1 MAVVGTSDYICH
13 VISKGNFFFSSIAG
27 RLRTYSDSRDGTQ
40 IIETNSTYPNGSK
53 RRHSIAASDRLTCTV
68 CDPIGR
74 QEVCV
79 SDYCVHLGDTAVFVF
94 VNNGTLKET
103 FQLSGCS
110 PRYLQTSTVTES
122 IIFVVC
128 RPTDTG
134 QPQYRDLSFSGQQ
147 FELTS
152 KIVPDRNNYPLTPHN
167 GVFSG
172 GEDGTYFQQDFFLY
186 IRNNEVFLEV
196 VGGYEPPRQLNFQ
209 TGRCDTKDILHA
221 MPPRDNKPQFLLSCT
236 KSNVTKWFIVNV
248 DTPDDL
254 SLEVT
259 EINHSSGGTP
269 FASTTVIVFVNS
281 NNLTVYEVANLQNY
295 PATKTF
301 SRPIKQ
307 IDFLSSNR
315 LLVVVSGRN
324 HSLIDIPVFVQTEGG
339 QGVAEL
345 PSSVAYCPIGG
356 TCLPHK
362 LVNQDVLVSFIH
374 NQSYYDAVFYNL
386 TDPTQRLATLRRL
399 INRPQVVFY
408 DRLPS
413 PPASNSPPTSLPTP
427 SPIPSPPTSPPTP
440 SPPPTI
446 SSTTTIDQVSSLTV
460 PGPSPTSHTILSTSP
475 VLPGASPSSPPPKST
490 PTDSSQELL
499 NAGLTDWEAI
509 GIAVSIFAITVV
521 VLITVAI
528 LVVCFLRRTSHF
540 SKYPSEH
547 LPCLHRQSC
556 TPVQEA
562 PKSYHREPP
571 LGTEDTIPSIVT
583 MVTSSNEELNR
594 VAITILLP
602 QADSQPSSGYASQVP
617 SRRPTPTPCDQ
628 ETPPRDQETP
638 PDGTSQHGD
647 NTPTT
652 GNAPHAQTVQSSQ
665 MVTGKTLLQTNQVE

>member
-1 MAVVGTSDYICH
+1 MIV
-13 VISKGNFFFSSIAG
+13 SIAG
-27 RLRTYSDSRDGTQ
+27 QLRTYSDSGDRTQ

-53 RRHSIAASDRLTCTV
+53 RRHSIAASDRLACTL
-68 CDPIGR
+68 CDPIAR

-103 FQLSGCS
+103 FQLNGCS

-122 IIFVVC
+122 IIFIVC
-128 RPTDTG
+128 HPTDTG
-134 QPQYRDLSFSGQQ
+134 QPQYRDLSFSGRQ

-152 KIVPDRNNYPLTPHN
+152 RIIPNGNDFPLTPHN

-172 GEDGTYFQQDFFLY
+172 GQNEIDLQQDFFLY
-186 IRNNEVFLEV
+186 VRNNEVFLEV
-196 VGGYEPPRQLNFQ
+196 VGGYEQPRQLYFQ
-209 TGRCDTKDILHA
+209 PGICDTKDALHR
-221 MPPRDNKPQFLLSCT
+221 MPPRDNKPRFLLECT

-254 SLEVT
+254 SLELT

-269 FASTTVIVFVNS
+269 FASTTVIVFVNG
-281 NNLTVYEVANLQNY
+281 NNLTVYEMANLQNY
-295 PATKTF
+295 PGTKTF

-307 IDFLSSNR
+307 IDLLSSNR
-315 LLVVVSGRN
+315 LLVVVSGQN
-324 HSLIDIPVFVQTEGG
+324 HSLIDIPVFVQSEGVH
-339 QGVAEL
+339 GVAEL
-345 PSSVAYCPIGG
+345 PSSIAYCPIGG

-362 LVNQDVLVSFIH
+362 LVNQDVLVLFIR

-386 TDPTQRLATLRRL
+386 TDPTQCLGTLRRL

-413 PPASNSPPTSLPTP
+413 PPASDSPATSLPTP
-427 SPIPSPPTSPPTP
+427 SPIPSSPTSPLTP

-446 SSTTTIDQVSSLTV
+446 SSTTTIDQVSSLTF
-460 PGPSPTSHTILSTSP
+460 PGPSPTGHTVLSLTS

-509 GIAVSIFAITVV
+509 GIAVSIFAITAV
-521 VLITVAI
+521 VLIIIAI
-528 LVVCFLRRTSHF
+528 LVVCFVRRTSHF

-547 LPCLHRQSC
+547 LPCLHHQSC

-562 PKSYHREPP
+562 PKSHHREPP
-571 LGTEDTIPSIVT
+571 LGTEGTTP
-583 MVTSSNEELNR
+583 SSNEELNR

-617 SRRPTPTPCDQ
+617 SQGPSRRPTPTPCDQ
-628 ETPPRDQETP
+628 ETLPRDQETS
-638 PDGTSQHGD
+638 PDGTSQCGD

-652 GNAPHAQTVQSSQ
+652 GNAPHRQTVKSSE
-665 MVTGKTLLQTNQVE
+665 MVPGTTLLQTNQVE